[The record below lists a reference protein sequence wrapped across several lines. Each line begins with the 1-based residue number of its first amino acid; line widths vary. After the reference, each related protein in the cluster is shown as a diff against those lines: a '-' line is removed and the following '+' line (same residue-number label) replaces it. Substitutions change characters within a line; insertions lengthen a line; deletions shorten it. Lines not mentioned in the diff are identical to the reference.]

1 MSTSKAEYARKW
13 RCRTR
18 QSRRVDTLISGYLTV
33 KYPAIHAEI
42 MTFYETLNN
51 KYPTKDNLTK
61 TIEYR
66 LWKSDQRMDSTTTP
80 ESEQATNSTIPE
92 PEQATNSTTPEPEQ
106 AMNST
111 TPEPEQPTNSTT
123 PEPEQAMNSTTP
135 EPEQAMNSTTPEPE
149 QPTNSTTPEPEQ
161 AMNSTTPEPEQPTNS
176 TTPDPEQATIQ
187 AGQATEAQYDFGL
200 DPMILDDLVDELNK
214 DDEIRALLNGP
225 FNFELSDW

>member
-1 MSTSKAEYARKW
+1 MSRSKAEYARKW

-18 QSRRVDTLISGYLTV
+18 QSRRVDTLVSGYLTV

-66 LWKSDQRMDSTTTP
+66 LWKNDQRMDSTTTP

-92 PEQATNSTTPEPEQ
+92 PEQAT
-106 AMNST
+106 
-111 TPEPEQPTNSTT
+111 
-123 PEPEQAMNSTTP
+123 NSTTP

>member
-111 TPEPEQPTNSTT
+111 TPEPEQ
-123 PEPEQAMNSTTP
+123 
-135 EPEQAMNSTTPEPE
+135 AMNSTTPEPE

>member
-1 MSTSKAEYARKW
+1 MSTPKAEYARKW

-135 EPEQAMNSTTPEPE
+135 EPEQ
-149 QPTNSTTPEPEQ
+149 
-161 AMNSTTPEPEQPTNS
+161 PTNS